1 MLYDTIEIRLS
12 SRGEWEVLH
21 RELPYERKKGGQWL
35 NGVLGTF
42 YYPRTLGKEKAFEIL
57 RDRMIEERQKAIEEL
72 QDQICKLRALA
83 L

>member
-1 MLYDTIEIRLS
+1 MLYDTIEIKLTPS
-12 SRGEWEVLH
+12 GEWVVLH

-42 YYPRTLGKEKAFEIL
+42 HYPRTLGKEKAFEIL

-72 QDQICKLRALA
+72 QDQICKLRDLA